1 MAMRT
6 HEIHPML
13 VHFPL
18 ALMPTAIAADAIG
31 AMTDNRALM
40 DTGKTLMPLAVASM
54 AATGVAGFAAQE
66 EVRAEGEAHDMLVTH
81 RNLNVG
87 LLLMSAGLAVLRS
100 RQERPGPGY
109 LLAGLAGAA
118 LMTYSGYLGGKMVYR
133 HGVGVGAADGYD
145 PERSPRIER
154 EHLGEAAR
162 VAATDVARGVV
173 HAAQE
178 VAHGE
183 LAPHLRREGN
193 VAPAVPA
200 PAEAG
205 R

>member
-18 ALMPTAIAADAIG
+18 ALMPTAIAADAVG
-31 AMTDNRALM
+31 AITDNRALM
-40 DTGKTLMPLAVASM
+40 ETGRILMPLAVVSM
-54 AATGVAGFAAQE
+54 AVTGVAGFAAQE

-100 RQERPGPGY
+100 RQDRPGPGY

-133 HGVGVGAADGYD
+133 HGVGVGAAGGYD
-145 PERSPRIER
+145 PERSPRMER
-154 EHLGEAAR
+154 GNLGEAAR
-162 VAATDVARGVV
+162 TAAKDVAQGVF
-173 HAAQE
+173 HAAQD
-178 VAHGE
+178 VTHGE
-183 LAPHLRREGN
+183 MAPHLRQEEN
-193 VAPAVPA
+193 VAPGVPS
-200 PAEAG
+200 PTKAG
-205 R
+205 Q

>member
-18 ALMPTAIAADAIG
+18 ALLPTAIAADAIG

-40 DTGKTLMPLAVASM
+40 DTGKALMPLAVASM

-87 LLLMSAGLAVLRS
+87 LLLMSAGLAVVRAG
-100 RQERPGPGY
+100 QERPGPGY

-133 HGVGVGAADGYD
+133 HGVGVGAAERYD

-154 EHLGEAAR
+154 GHLGEAAR
-162 VAATDVARGVV
+162 IAATDVASG
-173 HAAQE
+173 AAKK
-178 VAHGE
+178 GT
-183 LAPHLRREGN
+183 
-193 VAPAVPA
+193 
-200 PAEAG
+200 AEK
-205 R
+205 

>member
-18 ALMPTAIAADAIG
+18 ALMPTAIAADAVG
-31 AMTDNRALM
+31 AMTDNRTLM
-40 DTGKTLMPLAVASM
+40 ETGRTLMPLAVVSM
-54 AATGVAGFAAQE
+54 AATGLAGFAAQE
-66 EVRAEGEAHDMLVTH
+66 EVRAEGEAHDVLVTH

-87 LLLMSAGLAVLRS
+87 LLVMSTALAVLRS
-100 RQERPGPGY
+100 RQDRPGPGY

-133 HGVGVGAADGYD
+133 HGVGVDAAGGYN
-145 PERSPRIER
+145 PERSPRIR
-154 EHLGEAAR
+154 RGHLGQAAR
-162 VAATDVARGVV
+162 TAAKDVAGG
-173 HAAQE
+173 
-178 VAHGE
+178 VAHAVQDVASGE
-183 LAPHLRREGN
+183 LAPHLRQEGN
-193 VAPAVPA
+193 VTPAAPSST
-200 PAEAG
+200 EAD

>member
-18 ALMPTAIAADAIG
+18 ALMPTAIAADAVG
-31 AMTDNRALM
+31 AMTDNQALM
-40 DTGKTLMPLAVASM
+40 DTGRILMPLAVASM
-54 AATGVAGFAAQE
+54 AVTGVAGFAAQE
-66 EVRAEGEAHDMLVTH
+66 EVRAEGEARDMLLTH

-100 RQERPGPGY
+100 GQDRPGPGY

-133 HGVGVGAADGYD
+133 HGVGVGAVEGYD

-154 EHLGEAAR
+154 GHVGEAAR
-162 VAATDVARGVV
+162 NAAADVVQGVA

-178 VAHGE
+178 IADGE
-183 LAPHLRREGN
+183 LAPHLRPEESATPT
-193 VAPAVPA
+193 VSS

>member
-18 ALMPTAIAADAIG
+18 ALMPTAIAADAVG

-40 DTGKTLMPLAVASM
+40 ETGKTLMPLAVASM

-118 LMTYSGYLGGKMVYR
+118 LITYSGYLGGKMVYR
-133 HGVGVGAADGYD
+133 HGVGVAAAGGYH

-154 EHLGEAAR
+154 GHLGEAAR
-162 VAATDVARGVV
+162 TAGTDVARGVA
-173 HAAQE
+173 HAARE

-183 LAPHLRREGN
+183 LAPHLRQEGT
-193 VAPAVPA
+193 
-200 PAEAG
+200 

>member
-18 ALMPTAIAADAIG
+18 ALMPTAIAADAVG
-31 AMTDNRALM
+31 AMTDNRTLM
-40 DTGKTLMPLAVASM
+40 ETGRILMPLAVVSM
-54 AATGVAGFAAQE
+54 AATGLAGFAAQE

-87 LLLMSAGLAVLRS
+87 LLVMSTALAVLRS
-100 RQERPGPGY
+100 RQDRPGPGY

-133 HGVGVGAADGYD
+133 HGVGVGAAGGYD
-145 PERSPRIER
+145 PERSPRIKR
-154 EHLGEAAR
+154 GHVGEAAHTGAKD
-162 VAATDVARGVV
+162 VAGGVAHAVQDVAR
-173 HAAQE
+173 
-178 VAHGE
+178 GE
-183 LAPHLRREGN
+183 LAPHLRQKED
-193 VAPAVPA
+193 APTAVSSPA
-200 PAEAG
+200 DAG

>member
-18 ALMPTAIAADAIG
+18 ALLPTAIAADAIG

-40 DTGKTLMPLAVASM
+40 ETGRTLMPLAVASM

-100 RQERPGPGY
+100 GQERPGPGY

-133 HGVGVGAADGYD
+133 HGVGVGAAEGYD

-154 EHLGEAAR
+154 GHLGEAAR
-162 VAATDVARGVV
+162 IAATDVARGVA
-173 HAAQE
+173 HAAQQ

-183 LAPHLRREGN
+183 LAPHLRREGQ
-193 VAPAVPA
+193 VSPAVPW
-200 PAEAG
+200 PSDAG